1 MIAALGLA
9 GTVAALAMARARD
22 HRALRVP
29 LLAFGSAA
37 AVFLALLLPDFRVL
51 VVAAYAPIL
60 LVGAPFGW
68 PGNARLADA
77 LPWPVVNQAVCIAGG
92 LIWAAATVA
101 YLRRSSGAC
110 VYCGRADPPRTW
122 SDPAAAARWGRWAVW
137 VTVLVPL
144 VYAATRWLWAAG
156 VPLGLT
162 TEFYEQGV
170 KVGLWR
176 IGAALATVALAGSLL
191 AFGLVRPWGEVF
203 PRWLP
208 VLGGRRVPPA
218 LVIGPA
224 AIVAVLIT
232 AAGFMFVRFAITDE
246 LRLGNDP
253 VTLRENQGALLP
265 ELLWP
270 LWGPALAAAA
280 LAYWY
285 RVRGRCRF
293 CGRG

>member
-1 MIAALGLA
+1 
-9 GTVAALAMARARD
+9 
-22 HRALRVP
+22 
-29 LLAFGSAA
+29 
-37 AVFLALLLPDFRVL
+37 
-51 VVAAYAPIL
+51 
-60 LVGAPFGW
+60 
-68 PGNARLADA
+68 
-77 LPWPVVNQAVCIAGG
+77 
-92 LIWAAATVA
+92 
-101 YLRRSSGAC
+101 
-110 VYCGRADPPRTW
+110 
-122 SDPAAAARWGRWAVW
+122 
-137 VTVLVPL
+137 
-144 VYAATRWLWAAG
+144 
-156 VPLGLT
+156 
-162 TEFYEQGV
+162 
-170 KVGLWR
+170 
-176 IGAALATVALAGSLL
+176 
-191 AFGLVRPWGEVF
+191 VRPWGEVF

-232 AAGFMFVRFAITDE
+232 AAGFMFVRFAITGE